1 VSKNQRPAHLSLV
14 KTSRTHKINDLATSD
29 WHPSITILAM
39 IALLRQLI
47 GWIVATFL
55 SREDL
60 ILENMALRQQLL
72 ALHTKRPRRR
82 LSAAHKLFWVALRRL
97 WSGWKGSVILVT
109 PRTVVA
115 WHRAGFRMYW
125 KWLSRARRRGGRTR
139 VSKEIRALIFRMAVE
154 NPTWGAPR
162 IHGELLK
169 LGFDLSE
176 PTVSRWLRRAPRT
189 SDPARCWL
197 TFLRNHREAIAAM
210 DFFTVPTLTF
220 GVLYCFFVIGHDRR
234 TILRFNV
241 TRAPNALWIVQQMR
255 EAWPYTSAHRF
266 LLFDR
271 DAKFG
276 NDVVATAK
284 DLGSE
289 PVRTAF
295 RSPWQNGVAE
305 RWVGSC
311 RHDLLDHVIVF
322 HERHLKRLMAEYVRY
337 YHEDR
342 THLGLAKD
350 TPTGRPVA
358 IPSAVGTKIQSL
370 PRLGGLHHR
379 YDLAA

>member
-1 VSKNQRPAHLSLV
+1 
-14 KTSRTHKINDLATSD
+14 
-29 WHPSITILAM
+29 M
-39 IALLRQLI
+39 IVFLRHI
-47 GWIVATFL
+47 CGWIVAAL
-55 SREDL
+55 RSRQDL
-60 ILENMALRQQLL
+60 ILENLALRQQLL

-82 LSAAHKLFWVALRRL
+82 LSLFHKLFWIALHGL
-97 WSGWKGSVILVT
+97 WSGWKKALVLVT

-115 WHRAGFRMYW
+115 WHRAGFRSYW
-125 KWLSRARRRGGRTR
+125 KWLSRVQRVGGRTR
-139 VSKEIRALIFRMAVE
+139 VSQEIRALIFRMAAE

-169 LGFDLSE
+169 LGFVLSE
-176 PTVSRWLRRAPRT
+176 PTVSRWLRRMPRT
-189 SDPARCWL
+189 PNPTQRWL
-197 TFLRNHREAIAAM
+197 TFLKNHREAIAGM

-220 GVLYCFFVIGHDRR
+220 GILYCFFIIGHDRR
-234 TILRFNV
+234 TILRCNV
-241 TRAPNALWIVQQMR
+241 TRHPTTLWIVQQMR
-255 EAWPYTSAHRF
+255 EAWPYAPATRF

-276 NDVVATAK
+276 HDVVSSVRGM
-284 DLGSE
+284 GSH

-311 RHDLLDHVIVF
+311 RRDLLDHVIVLN
-322 HERHLKRLMAEYVRY
+322 ERHLKRLMTEYVRY

-350 TPTGRPVA
+350 TPVGRAVAIRPPVA
-358 IPSAVGTKIQSL
+358 SEIQSC

-379 YDLAA
+379 YAAAA

>member
-1 VSKNQRPAHLSLV
+1 
-14 KTSRTHKINDLATSD
+14 
-29 WHPSITILAM
+29 M
-39 IALLRQLI
+39 
-47 GWIVATFL
+47 VA
-55 SREDL
+55 
-60 ILENMALRQQLL
+60 
-72 ALHTKRPRRR
+72 
-82 LSAAHKLFWVALRRL
+82 
-97 WSGWKGSVILVT
+97 
-109 PRTVVA
+109 
-115 WHRAGFRMYW
+115 
-125 KWLSRARRRGGRTR
+125 
-139 VSKEIRALIFRMAVE
+139 E

-169 LGFDLSE
+169 LGFDVSE
-176 PTVSRWLRRAPRT
+176 RSVSRWIRRAPR
-189 SDPARCWL
+189 DPDSVKRWL

-234 TILRFNV
+234 KILHFNV
-241 TRAPNALWIVQQMR
+241 TRNPNALWVVQQLR
-255 EAWPYTSAHRF
+255 EAWAYQQPHRF

-276 NDVVATAK
+276 AEVFSAVRDM
-284 DLGSE
+284 GSE
-289 PVRTAF
+289 PTRTAF

-311 RHDLLDHVIVF
+311 RRDLLEHVIILN
-322 HERHLKRLMAEYVRY
+322 ERHLKRLMSSYLLY

-350 TPTGRPVA
+350 APAGRPTA
-358 IPSAVGTKIQSL
+358 IRSERESNIQSF

-379 YDLAA
+379 YAVAA

>member
-1 VSKNQRPAHLSLV
+1 MSPEV
-14 KTSRTHKINDLATSD
+14 
-29 WHPSITILAM
+29 
-39 IALLRQLI
+39 
-47 GWIVATFL
+47 
-55 SREDL
+55 
-60 ILENMALRQQLL
+60 
-72 ALHTKRPRRR
+72 
-82 LSAAHKLFWVALRRL
+82 
-97 WSGWKGSVILVT
+97 
-109 PRTVVA
+109 
-115 WHRAGFRMYW
+115 
-125 KWLSRARRRGGRTR
+125 
-139 VSKEIRALIFRMAVE
+139 RALIFRMAGE

-189 SDPARCWL
+189 PTPAQRWL
-197 TFLRNHREAIAAM
+197 AFLRNHREAIAAM

-234 TILRFNV
+234 KILHWNV
-241 TRAPNALWIVQQMR
+241 TKNPNALWIVQQMR
-255 EAWPYTSAHRF
+255 EAWPYTPAHRF
-266 LLFDR
+266 LIFDR

-276 NDVVATAK
+276 KHVVSFAK
-284 DLGSE
+284 GMGSE

-311 RHDLLDHVIVF
+311 RRDLLDHVIVLN
-322 HERHLKRLMAEYVRY
+322 ERHLKRLMAEYVRY

-350 TPTGRPVA
+350 TPAGRPVA
-358 IPSAVGTKIQSL
+358 IRPAVPSRIHSV

-379 YDLAA
+379 YLAAA